1 MSKPFTYGGRLSRPL
16 HGGAP
21 AVRDEV
27 RRILAEEITWFNG
40 AIATDGRCAQ
50 ARALGM
56 AEAVR
61 YFAPAA
67 GQRLVEE
74 VMQVLRGER
83 DPKTWRRR
91 RDAKAGTEGR

>member
-1 MSKPFTYGGRLSRPL
+1 MSNPFTYGGRLSRPL

-21 AVRDEV
+21 SVRDEV

-40 AIATDGRCAQ
+40 AITTDGLCTQ
-50 ARALGM
+50 SRALGM

-61 YFAPAA
+61 YFAPAS
-67 GQRLVEE
+67 GRRLVEE
-74 VMQVLRGER
+74 VMQVLDGGR